1 MPQLGVEAARRR
13 GFEMWGLFF
22 MSIKTGMGWCGIDV
36 GDVFLLGE
44 IVRAFFS
51 MVGEEENGSVE
62 DVADGDDE
70 EGPPDTACKEA
81 RG

>member
-1 MPQLGVEAARRR
+1 MLQLGVEAARRR

-22 MSIKTGMGWCGIDV
+22 SIKTGMGWCGIDV

-44 IVRAFFS
+44 IGRAFFS

-62 DVADGDDE
+62 EVADGDDE
-70 EGPPDTACKEA
+70 AGPPHNP
-81 RG
+81 